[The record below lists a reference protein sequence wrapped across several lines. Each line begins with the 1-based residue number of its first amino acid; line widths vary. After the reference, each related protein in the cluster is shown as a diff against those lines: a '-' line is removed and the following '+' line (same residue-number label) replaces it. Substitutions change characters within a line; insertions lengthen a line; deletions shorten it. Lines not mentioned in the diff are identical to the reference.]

1 MKKLEA
7 VLKNIKTGNQF
18 IIRKDKYNEIYG
30 AEMQYD
36 GEIPKDMVLVE
47 IDKFMKE
54 FPHLVKQLTK
64 DNIYRLYYNLHNR
77 EYISMIIDKDEKIIN
92 YRASNDLYESI
103 LELENDYTN
112 VFGKVMRK
120 IKTKIRKVS

>member
-18 IIRKDKYNEIYG
+18 VIRKDKYDEIYG

-54 FPHLVKQLTK
+54 FPHLIKQLTK

-103 LELENDYTN
+103 LELDNDYTN

-120 IKTKIRKVS
+120 IKKKLSKVS

>member
-18 IIRKDKYNEIYG
+18 VIRKDKYDEIYG
-30 AEMQYD
+30 AEMRYD

-54 FPHLVKQLTK
+54 FPHLIKQLTK

-103 LELENDYTN
+103 LELDNDYTN

-120 IKTKIRKVS
+120 IKKKLSKVS